1 MFTDN
6 MTSTPAPKIFPVTGV
21 FSASARENAERRA
34 RNLLTSVNHDAP
46 VSFNPHD
53 HEPHTN
59 GAYQEKLNRLRA
71 AVLGANDGIVS
82 VAATVVG
89 VAGATTDTAAIG
101 IAAAAAVVG
110 GAISMALGEY
120 VSVSSQVDSQEA
132 LIEKEKKELAQDPEE
147 ELNELTA
154 ILMGRG
160 LSAKTARA
168 AAVELTEENALH
180 AHLDF
185 ELGIDAEDIPSPWSA
200 ALASASAFFIGS
212 MLPVLLILL
221 TPAAVRIP
229 ATFIGVLF
237 ALAITGSLGAKWG
250 GSPKLGRAAA
260 RVVIGGALALAAS
273 YGIGMLLGVS
283 VA

>member
-1 MFTDN
+1 

-21 FSASARENAERRA
+21 LSASARENAERRA
-34 RNLLTSVNHDAP
+34 NNLLTSVSHDAP
-46 VSFNPHD
+46 VSFDPHD
-53 HEPHTN
+53 HEPHNN

-132 LIEKEKKELAQDPEE
+132 LIEKEKKELTQDPEE

-154 ILMGRG
+154 ILMNRG
-160 LSAKTARA
+160 LSAKTARSA
-168 AAVELTEENALH
+168 AIELTEENALY

-185 ELGIDAEDIPSPWSA
+185 ELGIDAEDIPSPWTA
-200 ALASASAFFIGS
+200 ALASAGS
-212 MLPVLLILL
+212 FLLGALLPTLLILL
-221 TPAAVRIP
+221 LPVSIRIP
-229 ATFIGVLF
+229 ATFVGVLV
-237 ALAITGSLGAKWG
+237 ALAITGTLGAKWG
-250 GSPKLGRAAA
+250 GSPKYGRAAA
-260 RVVIGGALALAAS
+260 RVVIGGALALAVT
-273 YGIGMLLGVS
+273 YGIGLLLGTS

>member
-1 MFTDN
+1 
-6 MTSTPAPKIFPVTGV
+6 MTSIPSSNQHSLPGV
-21 FSASARENAERRA
+21 ELLSRSLPSGAERKA
-34 RNLLTSVNHDAP
+34 NLLTSVSHDAP
-46 VSFNPHD
+46 SSFNQHD
-53 HEPHTN
+53 HEPHQN
-59 GAYQEKLNRLRA
+59 AAYQEKLNRLRA
-71 AVLGANDGIVS
+71 SVLGANDGIVS

-89 VAGATTDTAAIG
+89 VAGATTSTTAIG

-160 LSAKTARA
+160 LSQKTARSA
-168 AAVELTEENALH
+168 ALELTEADALN

-185 ELGIDAEDIPSPWSA
+185 ELGIDAEDIPSPWTAAFASA
-200 ALASASAFFIGS
+200 AAFLTGAL
-212 MLPVLLILL
+212 LPTLLILL
-221 TPAAVRIP
+221 LPESIRIP
-229 ATFIGVLF
+229 ATFIGVLM
-237 ALAITGSLGAKWG
+237 ALAVTGTLGAKWG
-250 GSPKLGRAAA
+250 GSPKYGRAAL
-260 RVVIGGALALAAS
+260 RVVIGGALALAVT
-273 YGIGMLLGVS
+273 YGIGLLLGVS